1 MTKDWT
7 IEKIFLLL
15 AVVFGFLYVFIL
27 PPFQSV
33 DENMHFFRA
42 YQISQGKFLAHNLN
56 GKIGDII
63 PSSLSAFY
71 DDYFPFIKN
80 IDKKLDFQIINSTF
94 ARKIEPT
101 KTQYM
106 EFKNTALYSPICYLS
121 QASAINLGK
130 VLSDRLAVAYYL
142 GRLGNLLL
150 YCLLV
155 YLALRTVPFFKLP
168 LFCLALMPMSLS
180 LAGAYT
186 CDVAVLGFNFLWIAL
201 LLKCLTNEK
210 PLKFFD
216 KRLLALTITAIL
228 IALSKSY
235 ILLLPLIFLLPISK
249 FNSKKS
255 YVMSILTVLMTAF
268 GALIFWSFCIKG
280 LTLNMNNSVANSDLQ
295 IAFIKSH
302 PIQYIGVL
310 IKTFFVKTPRLFI
323 TMIGVLGW
331 QDSRLDFMTYIIY
344 PFLIYFGIK
353 ADGFNFKL
361 QNWQK
366 AIIAVT
372 ILTGVIIT
380 YTSLYIMWTPVGN
393 SVVLG
398 LNGKYFIPLMMPL
411 LLLFKTS
418 KAKYDYNSVKYAI
431 VVALILILASSELS
445 LLHRFYNITPQLY
458 YKV

>member
-1 MTKDWT
+1 
-7 IEKIFLLL
+7 
-15 AVVFGFLYVFIL
+15 
-27 PPFQSV
+27 
-33 DENMHFFRA
+33 MHFFRA

-56 GKIGDII
+56 GKIGDTI

-80 IDKKLDFQIINSTF
+80 IDKKSDLQIINSTF

-101 KTQYM
+101 QTQYT
-106 EFKNTALYSPICYLS
+106 EFTNTALYSPICYLS
-121 QASAINLGK
+121 QAPAINLGK
-130 VLSDRLAVAYYL
+130 VLSDRLAMAYYL

-168 LFCLALMPMSLS
+168 LLCLALMPMSLS

-210 PLKFFD
+210 SLKFFD

-255 YVMSILTVLMTAF
+255 YVMSILTVLISAF
-268 GALIFWSFCIKG
+268 GALILWSFCIKG
-280 LTLNMNNSVANSDLQ
+280 LTLNMNNTVANSDLQ

-302 PIQYIGVL
+302 PIQ
-310 IKTFFVKTPRLFI
+310 
-323 TMIGVLGW
+323 
-331 QDSRLDFMTYIIY
+331 
-344 PFLIYFGIK
+344 
-353 ADGFNFKL
+353 
-361 QNWQK
+361 
-366 AIIAVT
+366 
-372 ILTGVIIT
+372 
-380 YTSLYIMWTPVGN
+380 
-393 SVVLG
+393 
-398 LNGKYFIPLMMPL
+398 
-411 LLLFKTS
+411 
-418 KAKYDYNSVKYAI
+418 
-431 VVALILILASSELS
+431 
-445 LLHRFYNITPQLY
+445 
-458 YKV
+458 